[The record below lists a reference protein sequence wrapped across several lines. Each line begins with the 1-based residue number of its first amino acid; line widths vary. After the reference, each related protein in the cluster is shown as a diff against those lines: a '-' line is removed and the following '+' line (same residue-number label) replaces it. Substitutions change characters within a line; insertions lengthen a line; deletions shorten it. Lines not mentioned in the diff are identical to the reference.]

1 MPIDLMH
8 GPHFAKSYV
17 TEYLRANLPS
27 RLVSYRNGWNIDDI
41 TLPTP
46 AQYLSHEPIGLDEWP
61 SIITVAMSMTG
72 LERFSFDRGHPEY
85 RVMYSMRTYVWV
97 KTEQPDLATLMRDR
111 LTTVVRSALLD
122 YPCLKATD
130 PRETFQVRIDEGTI
144 REEYSDLTLL
154 KGDRVLAGSYL
165 AYDLSINEI
174 VMREAIG
181 TVAEIDLSVIG
192 YGIKNDDLNE

>member
-1 MPIDLMH
+1 MTIDLMH

-17 TEYLRANLPS
+17 TEYLRADVPV
-27 RLVSYRNGWNIDDI
+27 RLVSYRNGWNVDDI

-46 AQYLSHEPIGLDEWP
+46 SQFLSYEPIGLDEWP
-61 SIITVAMSMTG
+61 TVITVAISMSG
-72 LERFSFDRGHPEY
+72 LERQGFDRGHPEY
-85 RVMYSMRTYVWV
+85 RVNYNMRTYVWV
-97 KTEQPDLATLMRDR
+97 RTEYSEAATLMRDR

-122 YPCLKATD
+122 YPCLRATD
-130 PRETFQVRIDEGTI
+130 PRQTFQAMIDEGTI

-174 VMREAIG
+174 VMREPIA
-181 TVAEIDLSVIG
+181 TVGEINLNAFG
-192 YGIKNDDLNE
+192 YGIQQTNLDP